1 MKTFNL
7 HKFIVVLAAVL
18 APYIACARPI
28 PPQVKTQSGWVEGN
42 EAGGLQVFLG
52 IPYAAPPVGELR
64 WKPPDPQLNGRMRA
78 RPRILARVACRS
90 RSLAI
95 WRSGWL
101 VMFLDEQSVA
111 RKDDQRERYLFLA
124 KAWEK

>member
-64 WKPPDPQLNGRMRA
+64 WKPPVPAAKWKN
-78 RPRILARVACRS
+78 
-90 RSLAI
+90 
-95 WRSGWL
+95 
-101 VMFLDEQSVA
+101 A
-111 RKDDQRERYLFLA
+111 RKATHFGARCMQKPVFGDMAFRMAGDVLG
-124 KAWEK
+124 